1 MLILRLVRNE
11 AKLPMLQNIK
21 RNLEN
26 SNWIFSWRKP
36 TPAAQIKS
44 LIAAS
49 ATKRGLEFKLVE
61 SIYQKWWDLNEWFSS
76 ILQPNY
82 LNHIFSKL
90 TKSQMFPKK
99 SCNSG
104 KEPNLNYELVI
115 SPSCH
120 LSKVKRRTNPRS
132 VTVASG
138 DLVVEEK
145 KVQPS
150 CRNQSIRVTMIVSF
164 CRQVAL
170 NFAIWSRGNKIVPF
184 SSNLLL

>member
-1 MLILRLVRNE
+1 MLILRFVRNE

-26 SNWIFSWRKP
+26 SNWIFSWRNF

-49 ATKRGLEFKLVE
+49 AKKRGLESKLVE

-99 SCNSG
+99 SCNYG

>member
-1 MLILRLVRNE
+1 
-11 AKLPMLQNIK
+11 
-21 RNLEN
+21 
-26 SNWIFSWRKP
+26 
-36 TPAAQIKS
+36 
-44 LIAAS
+44 
-49 ATKRGLEFKLVE
+49 
-61 SIYQKWWDLNEWFSS
+61 
-76 ILQPNY
+76 
-82 LNHIFSKL
+82 
-90 TKSQMFPKK
+90 MFPKK
-99 SCNSG
+99 SCNYG
-104 KEPNLNYELVI
+104 KEPNLNYEIMKIRELVI

-138 DLVVEEK
+138 DLVMVEEK

-150 CRNQSIRVTMIVSF
+150 CRNQSIRVTKIVSF